1 MAELSVIG
9 ASHRTAP
16 VEVREALALTPDQAS
31 RVLAEMGAED
41 AFDEA
46 LLVSTCNR
54 TEIYFVPRAA
64 DDPRAYLLD
73 HIARVK
79 GAPAAVEARAFYRHD
94 DADAVR
100 HLFRVAA
107 SLDSQIVG
115 EHEILGQVKAAYRL
129 AVTARTTSALLN
141 KLLHWA
147 FRVGKRVRTETDLGA
162 GSASVATAAVDL
174 ARHIFSSLAGK
185 TVLLVGAGQT
195 AETAARALLA
205 AGADRLIVANRTLY
219 RAQQLAHD
227 LTHAPSDRAA
237 SDRAATDRA
246 ASGRAATD
254 RAASGRAATDRAAT
268 DRAAADRAATARERS
283 GREPAADAVG
293 LDAIPAAIARADLVI
308 TATDAEK
315 CVLTWQDLSDILR
328 ARRTALLIIDNAVPR
343 DVDERLGDLDQVYL
357 SNIDDLDRLLERN
370 LRRRRLEIPKAEAIV
385 EYEVNQ
391 FGRWLASRQAAPT
404 IRLLQKRIR
413 IIQEKQIER
422 YGKQFSDADRAQLEQ
437 FTQAMGKQILHA
449 PLALLKQLAA
459 DGTPSKRLAAVDL
472 VRRLFDLD
480 TLDEQES

>member
-9 ASHRTAP
+9 VSHRTAP
-16 VEVREALALTPDQAS
+16 VEVREALALSPGQAA
-31 RVLAEMGAED
+31 RVLAEMRAED

-54 TEIYFVPRAA
+54 TEVYFVARAA

-73 HIARVK
+73 HVARAK
-79 GAPAAVEARAFYRHD
+79 GARPAVEADAFYRRD
-94 DADAVR
+94 DTDAVR
-100 HLFRVAA
+100 HLFGVAA

-115 EHEILGQVKAAYRL
+115 EHEILGQIKDAYRL
-129 AVTARTTSALLN
+129 AVEARTTSALLN

-162 GSASVATAAVDL
+162 GSASVAAAAVDL
-174 ARHIFSSLAGK
+174 ARHIFSSLTGK

-195 AETAARALLA
+195 AETAARALLE

-227 LTHAPSDRAA
+227 LTHEAMDRPAPDRAA
-237 SDRAATDRA
+237 PDRASTDRA
-246 ASGRAATD
+246 APGRAAP
-254 RAASGRAATDRAAT
+254 
-268 DRAAADRAATARERS
+268 ARERS
-283 GREPAADAVG
+283 GREPSADAVG
-293 LDAIPAAIARADLVI
+293 LDAIGETIAQADLVI

-315 CVLTWQDLSDILR
+315 CVLTWPNLSDILR
-328 ARRTALLIIDNAVPR
+328 ARRSALLIIDIAVPR
-343 DVDERLGDLDQVYL
+343 DVDERLGDLDNVYL

-370 LRRRRLEIPKAEAIV
+370 LQRRRLEIPKAEAIV
-385 EYEVNQ
+385 EYEVNE
-391 FGRWLASRQAAPT
+391 FGRWLASRQAVPT
-404 IRLLQKRIR
+404 IRLLKKRIQT
-413 IIQEKQIER
+413 IQEKQIER

-437 FTQAMGKQILHA
+437 FAQSVGKQILHS
-449 PLALLKQLAA
+449 PLALLKELST
-459 DGTPSKRLAAVDL
+459 DGTPSERLAAVDL
-472 VRRLFDLD
+472 LRRLFDLD

>member
-246 ASGRAATD
+246 A
-254 RAASGRAATDRAAT
+254 
-268 DRAAADRAATARERS
+268 ADRAATARERS

-328 ARRTALLIIDNAVPR
+328 ARRTALLIIDIAVPR